1 MVWIVNDAGKSLSD
15 SKKFILIW
23 FLVFRLIVPC
33 FEVLNL
39 PIKILTMFFFVFFM
53 WKGIEIWFLETKK
66 ALSLLIPVRNLLNL
80 YLIERLLYLE
90 C

>member
-1 MVWIVNDAGKSLSD
+1 MVWVVNNAGKSLSD

-39 PIKILTMFFFVFFM
+39 PIKILTMFFFFCFSCE
-53 WKGIEIWFLETKK
+53 KELKFGF
-66 ALSLLIPVRNLLNL
+66 
-80 YLIERLLYLE
+80 
-90 C
+90 

>member
-39 PIKILTMFFFVFFM
+39 PIKILTMFFFLCFSCEKELKF
-53 WKGIEIWFLETKK
+53 GF
-66 ALSLLIPVRNLLNL
+66 
-80 YLIERLLYLE
+80 
-90 C
+90 

>member
-1 MVWIVNDAGKSLSD
+1 MFWSFKFAYKD
-15 SKKFILIW
+15 SYH
-23 FLVFRLIVPC
+23 VF
-33 FEVLNL
+33 
-39 PIKILTMFFFVFFM
+39 FFFVFFM

-66 ALSLLIPVRNLLNL
+66 ALSLSIPVRNLLNL